1 MFSITLITISY
12 SKYINIQC
20 LTATSTVPLTV
31 TNASFNEVFG
41 NQYAILYSNCGI
53 TIRLQLW
60 SDFFMMCVKF
70 ITQPSLQLEKFSER
84 KETRIREKHQDMRV
98 EMARQLQ
105 LMWATLDEFGE
116 STF

>member
-1 MFSITLITISY
+1 
-12 SKYINIQC
+12 
-20 LTATSTVPLTV
+20 
-31 TNASFNEVFG
+31 
-41 NQYAILYSNCGI
+41 
-53 TIRLQLW
+53 
-60 SDFFMMCVKF
+60 MMCVKF